1 MNVRFVYPTID
12 PVFDIPSLLIYKE
25 DEYEDDDDYIWLKID
40 EGINNYCQEN
50 NLNIADIIW
59 KVDVNG
65 KDYVDITAK
74 SVDDWVKQ
82 FTSLKITS
90 WQKR

>member
-12 PVFDIPSLLIYKE
+12 PVFDIPSLLIQRE
-25 DEYEDDDDYIWLKID
+25 DEDGYIWRKID

-50 NLNIADIIW
+50 NLNIEDVIW

-65 KDYVDITAK
+65 KDYVDIKAK
-74 SVDDWVKQ
+74 SVDDWVTQ
-82 FTSLKITS
+82 FNSLKITS